1 MECAHVSIL
10 AGSLEMKKKLLYFV
24 SEDWYFCSHRLPL
37 AVAAKDAG
45 YDVVVVTRVAVHGE
59 HICGAGLRLVP
70 FEMSRRALNPFLEA
84 WVLWRLVRVYRREKP
99 DIVHHVA
106 MKPVLYGT
114 LAARL
119 CGVRH
124 VVNALAGMGWILA
137 SGTWLARIIK
147 WSVLSLFCV
156 ILPRTSVIVQ
166 NRDDAELI
174 RGLGCHRVHLIRGAG
189 VDVAAIEVSS
199 EPPGPCVVLL
209 AARMLWDKGVGE
221 YVEAARILRARGTS
235 VRMLLSGDPDTSNP
249 ASIPRDTLRAWHDS
263 GAVDWLGLRDDVPA
277 LLQCSH
283 VVCLPSYYRE
293 GIPKFLLEGLAA
305 GLPVVTTD
313 TPGCRETVAE
323 GVNGFLVPPR
333 DALALADAL
342 DRLISD
348 DKLRKSMGLASRNLA
363 ISEFSSERI
372 IAETLA
378 VYASLAKA
386 SIT

>member
-1 MECAHVSIL
+1 
-10 AGSLEMKKKLLYFV
+10 MKKKLLYFV

-37 AVAAKDAG
+37 AIAAMNAG
-45 YDVVVVTRVAVHGE
+45 YDVVVVTRVTAHGE
-59 HICGAGLRLVP
+59 RIRDAGLRLVP
-70 FEMSRRALNPFLEA
+70 FEMSRRAMNPFSEA
-84 WVLWRLVRVYRREKP
+84 WVLWRLISVYRREKP

-119 CGVRH
+119 SGVRH

-137 SGTWLARIIK
+137 SGTRLARVMK
-147 WSVLSLFCV
+147 WGVLSLFRV
-156 ILPRTSVIVQ
+156 LLPRTSVIVQ

-189 VDVAAIEVSS
+189 VDVTGIGAVA
-199 EPPGPCVVLL
+199 EPPGSCVVLL

-221 YVEAARILRARGTS
+221 YVEAARILKARGVS
-235 VRMLLSGDPDTSNP
+235 VRLLLVGDPDESNP
-249 ASIPRDTLRAWHDS
+249 ASIPRETLRAWHDS
-263 GAVDWLGLRDDVPA
+263 GVVEWLGHRDDVPA
-277 LLQCSH
+277 LLQRSH
-283 VVCLPSYYRE
+283 VACLPSYYRE
-293 GIPKFLLEGLAA
+293 GIPKFLLEGLSA

-313 TPGCRETVAE
+313 TPGCRETVVE

-342 DRLISD
+342 DRLVSD
-348 DKLRKSMGLASRNLA
+348 AKLRQSMGLASRNLA
-363 ISEFSSERI
+363 TAEFSSERI

-378 VYASLAKA
+378 VYASETGARK
-386 SIT
+386 I

>member
-1 MECAHVSIL
+1 
-10 AGSLEMKKKLLYFV
+10 MKIIKLLYFV

-37 AVAAKDAG
+37 AIAAKDAG
-45 YDVVVVTRVAVHGE
+45 YDVVVVTRVTVHGE
-59 HICGAGLRLVP
+59 RIHEAGLRLVP
-70 FEMSRRALNPFLEA
+70 FEMSRRAMNPFSEVL
-84 WVLWRLVRVYRREKP
+84 VLWRLIGVYLREKP

-106 MKPVLYGT
+106 IKPVLYGT

-137 SGTWLARIIK
+137 SGTRLARVMK
-147 WSVLSLFCV
+147 WWVLSLFRV

-166 NRDDAELI
+166 NRDDADLI
-174 RGLGCHRVHLIRGAG
+174 RSLGCQRVHLIRGAG
-189 VDVAAIEVSS
+189 VDVAAIDASS

-221 YVEAARILRARGTS
+221 YVEAARILRARGAS
-235 VRMLLSGDPDTSNP
+235 VRMLLIGEPDDSNP
-249 ASIPRDTLRAWHDS
+249 ASIPRETLCAWHDT
-263 GAVDWLGLRDDVPA
+263 GVVEWLRYRDDVPA
-277 LLQCSH
+277 LLRGSH
-283 VVCLPSYYRE
+283 IVCLPSYYRE
-293 GIPKFLLEGLAA
+293 GIPKFVLEGLAA

-323 GVNGFLVPPR
+323 GVNGFLVSPK

-342 DRLISD
+342 DRLVSNA
-348 DKLRKSMGLASRNLA
+348 KLRKSMGRESRNLA
-363 ISEFSSERI
+363 MAEFSSERI

-378 VYASLAKA
+378 VYGSLAEA
-386 SIT
+386 RTI

>member
-1 MECAHVSIL
+1 
-10 AGSLEMKKKLLYFV
+10 MKKKLLYFV
-24 SEDWYFCSHRLPL
+24 SEDWYFCSHRLSL

-45 YDVVVVTRVAVHGE
+45 YDVAVVTRVTAHGE
-59 HICGAGLRLVP
+59 RIRDAGLRLVP
-70 FEMSRRALNPFLEA
+70 FEMSRRAMNPFLEVR
-84 WVLWRLVRVYRREKP
+84 VLWRLARVYRREKP

-114 LAARL
+114 LAARV

-147 WSVLSLFCV
+147 WSVLSLFRV

-174 RGLGCHRVHLIRGAG
+174 RDLGCHRVHLIRGAG
-189 VDVAAIEVSS
+189 VEVAAIEVSS

-221 YVEAARILRARGTS
+221 YVEAARILRARGAS
-235 VRMLLSGDPDTSNP
+235 VRMLLIGDPDTSNP

-277 LLQCSH
+277 LLQRSH

-378 VYASLAKA
+378 VYASLANA
-386 SIT
+386 RIT

>member
-1 MECAHVSIL
+1 
-10 AGSLEMKKKLLYFV
+10 MKKPKLLYFV

-37 AVAAKDAG
+37 AIAAKDAG
-45 YDVVVVTRVAVHGE
+45 YDVAVVTRVTAHGE
-59 HICGAGLRLVP
+59 RIRDAGLRLVP
-70 FEMSRRALNPFLEA
+70 FEMSRRAMNLFLEA

-137 SGTWLARIIK
+137 SGTWLARIVK
-147 WSVLSLFCV
+147 WSVLSLFRV

-189 VDVAAIEVSS
+189 VDVAAIQASS

-221 YVEAARILRARGTS
+221 YVEAARLLRARGVD
-235 VRMLLSGDPDTSNP
+235 VRMVLAGDPDESNP
-249 ASIPRDTLRAWHDS
+249 ASIPREVLYGWHENNT
-263 GAVDWLGLRDDVPA
+263 VEWLGYREDMPA
-277 LLQCSH
+277 LLKSCH
-283 VVCLPSYYRE
+283 IVCLPSYRE
-293 GIPKFLLEGLAA
+293 GIPKFVLEGLAA

>member
-1 MECAHVSIL
+1 
-10 AGSLEMKKKLLYFV
+10 MKKKLLYFV

-37 AVAAKDAG
+37 AIAAKDAG
-45 YDVVVVTRVAVHGE
+45 YDIAVVTRVGVNGDR
-59 HICGAGLRLVP
+59 IRDAGLRLIP
-70 FEMSRRALNPFLEA
+70 FEMSRRAMNPFLEA

-137 SGTWLARIIK
+137 SGTWLARIVK
-147 WSVLSLFCV
+147 WSVLSLFRV

-189 VDVAAIEVSS
+189 VDVVAIQASS

-221 YVEAARILRARGTS
+221 YVEAARVLRARGVD
-235 VRMLLSGDPDTSNP
+235 VRMVLAGNPDESNP
-249 ASIPRDTLRAWHDS
+249 ASIPREVLYGWHES
-263 GAVDWLGLRDDVPA
+263 NTVEWLGYREDMPA
-277 LLQCSH
+277 LLKRCH
-283 VVCLPSYYRE
+283 IVCLPSYRE

-348 DKLRKSMGLASRNLA
+348 DKLRKSMGIASRNLA

-372 IAETLA
+372 IAETLV
-378 VYASLAKA
+378 VYASLAKRA
-386 SIT
+386 

>member
-1 MECAHVSIL
+1 
-10 AGSLEMKKKLLYFV
+10 MKIIKLLYFV

-45 YDVVVVTRVAVHGE
+45 YDIVVVTRVKAHGE
-59 HICGAGLRLVP
+59 HIREAGLRLIP
-70 FEMSRRALNPFLEA
+70 FEMSRRAINPFSEVR
-84 WVLWRLVRVYRREKP
+84 VLWRLVGVIRRERP

-137 SGTWLARIIK
+137 SGTRLARVMK
-147 WSVLSLFCV
+147 WWVLSLFRV

-174 RGLGCHRVHLIRGAG
+174 RSLGCQRVHLIRGAG
-189 VDVAAIEVSS
+189 VDVAAIKAIS
-199 EPPGPCVVLL
+199 EPQGPCVVLL

-221 YVEAARILRARGTS
+221 YVVASRLLRARGAS
-235 VRMLLSGDPDTSNP
+235 VRMLLIGEPDDSNP
-249 ASIPRDTLRAWHDS
+249 ASIPREALRAWHDS
-263 GAVDWLGLRDDVPA
+263 GVVEWLGYRDDVPA
-277 LLQCSH
+277 LLQRSH
-283 VVCLPSYYRE
+283 IVCLPSYYRE
-293 GIPKFLLEGLAA
+293 GIPKFVLEGLAA

-313 TPGCRETVAE
+313 TPGCRETVVE
-323 GVNGFLVPPR
+323 GVNGFLVAPR

-342 DRLISD
+342 GKLVSD
-348 DKLRKSMGLASRNLA
+348 AELRKSMGCESRNLA
-363 ISEFSSERI
+363 MAEFSSERI

-378 VYASLAKA
+378 VYGSLAKA
-386 SIT
+386 HTI

>member
-1 MECAHVSIL
+1 
-10 AGSLEMKKKLLYFV
+10 MKKKLLYFV

-37 AVAAKDAG
+37 AIAAKDAG
-45 YDVVVVTRVAVHGE
+45 YDVVVVTRVTAHGE
-59 HICGAGLRLVP
+59 HIRDAGLRLVP
-70 FEMSRRALNPFLEA
+70 FEMSRRAMNPFSEA
-84 WVLWRLVRVYRREKP
+84 SVLWRLVRLYRREKP

-114 LAARL
+114 LAARA
-119 CGVRH
+119 CGVRR

-137 SGTWLARIIK
+137 SGTWLARIVK
-147 WSVLSLFCV
+147 WGVLSFFRV

-221 YVEAARILRARGTS
+221 YVEAARVLRARGVD
-235 VRMLLSGDPDTSNP
+235 VRMVLAGDPDESNP
-249 ASIPRDTLRAWHDS
+249 ASIPREVLYGWHES
-263 GAVDWLGLRDDVPA
+263 NTVEWLGYREDMPA
-277 LLQCSH
+277 LLKSCH
-283 VVCLPSYYRE
+283 IVCLPSYRE

-323 GVNGFLVPPR
+323 GVNGFLVPLR

-378 VYASLAKA
+378 LYASLANA
-386 SIT
+386 HNLIR

>member
-1 MECAHVSIL
+1 
-10 AGSLEMKKKLLYFV
+10 MKKKLLFFV
-24 SEDWYFCSHRLPL
+24 SEDWYFCSHRLSL
-37 AVAAKDAG
+37 AVAAKDEG
-45 YDVVVVTRVAVHGE
+45 YDVAVVTRVTAHGE
-59 HICGAGLRLVP
+59 RIRDAGLRLVP
-70 FEMSRRALNPFLEA
+70 FEMSRRALNPFSEA

-137 SGTWLARIIK
+137 SGTRLARVMK
-147 WSVLSLFCV
+147 WGVLSLFRV
-156 ILPRTSVIVQ
+156 LLPRTSVIVQ

-189 VDVAAIEVSS
+189 VDVTGGGSVAEL
-199 EPPGPCVVLL
+199 PGPCVVLL

-221 YVEAARILRARGTS
+221 YVEAARILKARGVS
-235 VRMLLSGDPDTSNP
+235 VRLLLVGDPDESNP
-249 ASIPRDTLRAWHDS
+249 ASIPRETLRAWHDS
-263 GAVDWLGLRDDVPA
+263 GVIEWLGHRDDVPV
-277 LLQCSH
+277 LLQRSH

-293 GIPKFLLEGLAA
+293 GIPKFLLEGLSA

-313 TPGCRETVAE
+313 APGCRETVAE

-342 DRLISD
+342 DRLVSD
-348 DKLRKSMGLASRNLA
+348 AKLRQSMGLASRNLA
-363 ISEFSSERI
+363 TAEFSSERI

-378 VYASLAKA
+378 VYASETGARK
-386 SIT
+386 I

>member
-1 MECAHVSIL
+1 
-10 AGSLEMKKKLLYFV
+10 MKKTKLLYFV

-37 AVAAKDAG
+37 AVAAQEAG
-45 YDVVVVTRVAVHGE
+45 YDVVVVTRVTAHGE
-59 HICGAGLRLVP
+59 HIRDAGLSLIP
-70 FEMSRRALNPFLEA
+70 FEMSRRAMNPFSEMR
-84 WVLWRLVRVYRREKP
+84 VLWRLIRVYRRENP

-119 CGVRH
+119 SGVGH

-137 SGTWLARIIK
+137 SGTRLARIVK
-147 WSVLSLFCV
+147 WGVLSLFRA
-156 ILPRTSVIVQ
+156 ILPRTSVVVQ

-174 RGLGCHRVHLIRGAG
+174 RSLGCHRVHLIRGAG
-189 VDVAAIEVSS
+189 VDVAAIGATV

-221 YVEAARILRARGTS
+221 YVEAAQILEAKGL
-235 VRMLLSGDPDTSNP
+235 VVHMLLVGEPDESNP
-249 ASIPRDTLRAWHDS
+249 SSIPRETLRAWHDS
-263 GAVDWLGLRDDVPA
+263 GVVEWLGHRDDVPA
-277 LLQCSH
+277 LLQRSH

-293 GIPKFLLEGLAA
+293 GIPKFVLEGLAA

-342 DRLISD
+342 DRLVSD
-348 DKLRKSMGLASRNLA
+348 AELRKSMGRASRILA
-363 ISEFSSERI
+363 LSEFSSERI

-378 VYASLAKA
+378 VYESLAGA
-386 SIT
+386 RAI

>member
-1 MECAHVSIL
+1 
-10 AGSLEMKKKLLYFV
+10 MKKKLLFFV

-45 YDVVVVTRVAVHGE
+45 YDVVVVTRVAAHGE
-59 HICGAGLRLVP
+59 RIRDAGLRLVP
-70 FEMSRRALNPFLEA
+70 FDMSRRAMNPFSEA
-84 WVLWRLVRVYRREKP
+84 WVLWRLISVYRREKP

-114 LAARL
+114 LAVRL

-137 SGTWLARIIK
+137 SGTRLARLVK
-147 WSVLSLFCV
+147 WSVLSLFRV

-174 RGLGCHRVHLIRGAG
+174 RGLGCHRVYLIRGAG
-189 VDVAAIEVSS
+189 VDVPAIGAAS

-221 YVEAARILRARGTS
+221 YVEAARILMERGVS
-235 VRMLLSGDPDTSNP
+235 VRMLLVGDPDDSNP
-249 ASIPRDTLRAWHDS
+249 ASIPRETLRAWHDS
-263 GAVDWLGLRDDVPA
+263 GVVDWLGHRDDVPA
-277 LLQCSH
+277 LLQRSH
-283 VVCLPSYYRE
+283 VVCLPTYYRE
-293 GIPKFLLEGLAA
+293 GIPKFVLEGLAA

-313 TPGCRETVAE
+313 TPGCRETVVK

-348 DKLRKSMGLASRNLA
+348 ATLRKSMGLASRNLA
-363 ISEFSSERI
+363 ASEFSSERI
-372 IAETLA
+372 ISETLA
-378 VYASLAKA
+378 VYASLAQA
-386 SIT
+386 STI

>member
-1 MECAHVSIL
+1 
-10 AGSLEMKKKLLYFV
+10 MKKKLLYFV
-24 SEDWYFCSHRLPL
+24 SEDWYFCSHRLSL

-45 YDVVVVTRVAVHGE
+45 YDVAVVTRVTAHGE
-59 HICGAGLRLVP
+59 RIRDAGLRLVP
-70 FEMSRRALNPFLEA
+70 FEMSRRAMNPFLEVR
-84 WVLWRLVRVYRREKP
+84 VLWRLARVYRREKP

-114 LAARL
+114 LAARV

-147 WSVLSLFCV
+147 WSVLSLFRV

-174 RGLGCHRVHLIRGAG
+174 RDLGCHRVHLIRGAG

-221 YVEAARILRARGTS
+221 YVEAARILRARGAS
-235 VRMLLSGDPDTSNP
+235 VRMLLIGDPDTSNP

-277 LLQCSH
+277 LLQRSH

-342 DRLISD
+342 DSLISD

-372 IAETLA
+372 IAETLT

-386 SIT
+386 RMT